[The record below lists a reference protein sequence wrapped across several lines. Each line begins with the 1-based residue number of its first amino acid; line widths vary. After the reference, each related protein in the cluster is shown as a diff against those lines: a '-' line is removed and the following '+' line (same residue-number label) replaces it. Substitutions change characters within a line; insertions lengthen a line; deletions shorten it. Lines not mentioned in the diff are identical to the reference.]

1 MSNARTERHGTIQV
15 GVALANGQLWNA
27 FHNGPSA
34 IGTPT
39 RNTVAKKRAGQNV
52 VDSDYLF
59 VNAKKGNSKI
69 AKQI

>member
-1 MSNARTERHGTIQV
+1 MINARKERHGAIQV

-59 VNAKKGNSKI
+59 VNAKKGKFQNRKHI
-69 AKQI
+69 